1 MPSGSLPRLTET
13 RINHYLN
20 LANNACYYSDFMKAR
35 LGAVLI
41 YKSKVMS
48 VGWNSTK
55 TSPLQREL
63 NRYRGYDVDSSIA
76 HNTLHAEVACLT
88 KAKDLDI
95 DWGRASLFV
104 CRIKKDGTRGISRPC
119 KGCMALIKS
128 LGIKNLYYT
137 TNEGWCYERID
148 QMNLCSCWEE
158 YTKYV
163 IKENKSYSTSV

>member
-20 LANNACYYSDFMKAR
+20 LAHNACYYSDFMKAR

-41 YKSKVMS
+41 YKGKVMS
-48 VGWNSTK
+48 VGWNSNK

-88 KAKDLDI
+88 KVKDLDI
-95 DWGRASLFV
+95 DWGRANLFIY
-104 CRIKKDGTRGISRPC
+104 RIKKDGSAGLSYPC
-119 KGCMALIKS
+119 KGCMALIKFM
-128 LGIKNLYYT
+128 GIKNIYFST
-137 TNEGWCYERID
+137 ENGWGYERI
-148 QMNLCSCWEE
+148 N
-158 YTKYV
+158 
-163 IKENKSYSTSV
+163 

>member
-1 MPSGSLPRLTET
+1 MSSGSLPRLTET
-13 RINHYLN
+13 RINHYFS
-20 LANNACYYSDFMKAR
+20 LAHNACYYSDFMKAR

-41 YKSKVMS
+41 YKGKVMS
-48 VGWNSTK
+48 VGWNSNK

-95 DWGRASLFV
+95 DWGRASIFV
-104 CRIKKDGTRGISRPC
+104 YRIKKNGSAGLSYPC

-128 LGIKNLYYT
+128 MGIKNIYFST
-137 TNEGWCYERID
+137 ENGWGYERI
-148 QMNLCSCWEE
+148 N
-158 YTKYV
+158 
-163 IKENKSYSTSV
+163 

>member
-13 RINHYLN
+13 RINHYFN
-20 LANNACYYSDFMKAR
+20 LARNACYYSDFMKAR

-41 YKSKVMS
+41 YKGKVVS

-76 HNTLHAEVACLT
+76 HNTLHAEVACLI

-95 DWGRASLFV
+95 DWGRASIFV
-104 CRIKKDGTRGISRPC
+104 YRIKKDGSSGLSYPC
-119 KGCMALIKS
+119 KGCMALIRS
-128 LGIKNLYYT
+128 MGIKNIYFST
-137 TNEGWCYERID
+137 ENGWGYERI
-148 QMNLCSCWEE
+148 N
-158 YTKYV
+158 
-163 IKENKSYSTSV
+163 N

>member
-13 RINHYLN
+13 RINHYFS
-20 LANNACYYSDFMKAR
+20 LARNACYYSDFMKAR

-41 YKSKVMS
+41 YKGKVMS
-48 VGWNSTK
+48 VGWNSNK

-95 DWGRASLFV
+95 DWGRASIFV
-104 CRIKKDGTRGISRPC
+104 YRIKKDGSAGLSYPC

-128 LGIKNLYYT
+128 MGIKNIYFST
-137 TNEGWCYERID
+137 ENGWGYERI
-148 QMNLCSCWEE
+148 N
-158 YTKYV
+158 
-163 IKENKSYSTSV
+163 

>member
-1 MPSGSLPRLTET
+1 MSSGSLPRLTET

-20 LANNACYYSDFMKAR
+20 LAHNACFYSDFMKAR

-41 YKSKVMS
+41 YKGKVVS

-88 KAKDLDI
+88 KAKKI
-95 DWGRASLFV
+95 
-104 CRIKKDGTRGISRPC
+104 
-119 KGCMALIKS
+119 
-128 LGIKNLYYT
+128 
-137 TNEGWCYERID
+137 
-148 QMNLCSCWEE
+148 
-158 YTKYV
+158 
-163 IKENKSYSTSV
+163 

>member
-1 MPSGSLPRLTET
+1 MSSDSLPRLTET
-13 RINHYLN
+13 RIKHYLN
-20 LANNACYYSDFMKAR
+20 LARNACYYSDFMKTR

-41 YKSKVMS
+41 YKGKVMS
-48 VGWNSTK
+48 IGWNSNK
-55 TSPLQREL
+55 TSPLQKNL
-63 NRYRGYDVDSSIA
+63 NRLRDIPVDCSEA
-76 HNTLHAEVACLT
+76 HHTLHAEVACLT

-95 DWGRASLFV
+95 DWSRASLFV

-148 QMNLCSCWEE
+148 
-158 YTKYV
+158 
-163 IKENKSYSTSV
+163 